1 MRTELGRSGLNE
13 YVYKWDIRF
22 LGLAGFIAA
31 WSKDPTTKVGAV
43 IASND
48 RRIMGTGYNGFPP
61 PVIDDEAALHQR
73 ERKLA
78 LTVHAEMNAILNA
91 RNWDLRQAYGL
102 YVSAPFV
109 CAECAKHVVAAGIKR
124 VVVVASPVPERWAE
138 SDRLARDIFAAG
150 GTVFLRGELG

>member
-1 MRTELGRSGLNE
+1 MREHI
-13 YVYKWDIRF
+13 YKWDIRF
-22 LGLAGFIAA
+22 LDLAKHIAT

-43 IASND
+43 IVNND

-61 PVIDDEAALHQR
+61 PVIDDEAALHNR

-91 RNWDLRQAYGL
+91 RNVDLRSAYGI

-109 CAECAKHVVAAGIKR
+109 CAECAKHIVAAGLKR
-124 VVVVASPVPERWAE
+124 VVVDGAPVPERWAE

-150 GTVFLRGELG
+150 GTVFLRAES